1 MIDLKRRTFLRGT
14 LASGVIA
21 TAVGAGLLRPTTAMA
36 AVKWHQDAFSAT
48 KVPAA
53 LKGLYGDANP
63 TNSSKI
69 KIKAPLQAE
78 DGRYVRIDVKSQL
91 PKTESISVLVEKNPQ
106 PLTST
111 VHLHGN
117 AAGYYVTRVKMRKT
131 SDIMAVVKA
140 GGRLYMRK
148 QNIKVTIGGCGG

>member
-21 TAVGAGLLRPTTAMA
+21 TAAGAGLLRPTIAIA
-36 AVKWHQDAFSAT
+36 ATKWHQDAFSAT
-48 KVPAA
+48 KIPGA
-53 LKGLYGDANP
+53 LKGLYGNVNP
-63 TNSSKI
+63 ANSSKI

-91 PKTESISVLVEKNPQ
+91 PKTESISVLVKENPQ
-106 PLTST
+106 PLTSI
-111 VHLHGN
+111 VQLYGN
-117 AAGYYVTRVKMRKT
+117 AAGFYVTRVKMRKT

-140 GGRLYMRK
+140 GGRLYMKK
-148 QNIKVTIGGCGG
+148 QKIKVTLGGCGG